1 LAETDEAERAPTEG
15 GFSKKRLLPLLA
27 LAAAAA
33 LFFGFGLHEH
43 LTLESLRD
51 NRESLLGWVEGNRVL
66 AAALFA
72 GLYAVVIVFI
82 PPSGTIMTVA
92 GGFIFGPVLATV
104 YTICGATVGA
114 TTLFLAVKLSSI
126 GDFLLARAG
135 NAVKKMEAGFR
146 ENEMSYMLVLRLIPL
161 FPFWLVNIAP
171 AFLGVRL
178 RTFVIGTAVGII
190 PGTFVYALVGN
201 GLGSVFDAGGTPDLG
216 VIFKPEI
223 LAPIV
228 GLALLALIPV
238 AYKKIKARNA
248 GAGTGGET

>member
-1 LAETDEAERAPTEG
+1 LAETDEAERAPAAG
-15 GFSKKRLLPLLA
+15 GFSKTRLVPLLA

-43 LTLESLRD
+43 LTFESLRD
-51 NRESLLGWVEGNRVL
+51 NRESLLSWVGDNRAL

-72 GLYAVVIVFI
+72 GLYAVVVVFI

-92 GGFIFGPVLATV
+92 GGFIFGSVLATI
-104 YTICGATVGA
+104 YTVCGATVGA
-114 TTLFLAVKLSSI
+114 TALFLAVKLSI

-201 GLGSVFDAGGTPDLG
+201 GLGAVFDAGGTPDLG
-216 VIFKPEI
+216 VIFEPEI

-228 GLALLALIPV
+228 GLALLSLVPV